1 MLDFL
6 RFYAEVPVL
15 AYSRYSSP
23 LSNSILLFI
32 CLILVVFGIFTVVAT
47 NDPNIIKGLFSGIR
61 VEQLNEKTFTIVI
74 LTLVGIVLTLL
85 FYGEYKKMPI
95 VDIFKSFR
103 EGKIHYVNKQQGYGD
118 PKINPSYDIAT
129 PADIMNS
136 LREDDMNTLMFGRSK
151 FPTDA
156 MTENSEG
163 GEILRGYDNSSKMGE
178 QYGTFTGMTLYGG
191 PEMFDQRDIRRV
203 WKDLEN
209 IEGPQKRKMSPE
221 LILLRN
227 EYNNIT
233 EKLSTVSNEGVK
245 NKLMREQKDIKKKI
259 FEKVLKERNETAGIM
274 KEEEMSLEDFKNVVG

>member
-6 RFYAEVPVL
+6 RFYAEVPIL
-15 AYSRYSSP
+15 AYSKYSSP
-23 LSNSILLFI
+23 VSNSILLII
-32 CLILVVFGIFTVVAT
+32 CLILVVFGIFVVITT
-47 NDPNIIKGLFSGIR
+47 NDPGIITGLFGSIR
-61 VEQLNEKTFTIVI
+61 FEQLNEKMFTIITLSLIGVI
-74 LTLVGIVLTLL
+74 LTLL
-85 FYGEYKKMPI
+85 FYGEYKKMSI
-95 VDIFKSFR
+95 VDIFKSIR
-103 EGKIHYVNKQQGYGD
+103 EGKIHYINRQQGYTD
-118 PKINPSYDIAT
+118 PKLNQSYDIAT

-163 GEILRGYDNSSKMGE
+163 GEILRGYNNSSEMGE
-178 QYGTFTGMTLYGG
+178 QYGSFTGMTLYGG

-221 LILLRN
+221 LVLLRN

-233 EKLSTVSNEGVK
+233 EKISTTSDNNAKRSLAEEEK
-245 NKLMREQKDIKKKI
+245 KIKKKI
-259 FEKVLKERNETAGIM
+259 FEQILKVRN
-274 KEEEMSLEDFKNVVG
+274 EEEMSLEDFKNVVG